1 MPIRLKKSGVS
12 APASPSI
19 TFTNQEDV
27 MTLARLLAE
36 HRGKQ
41 TDRDYF
47 QSLIYCCL
55 IYDHYSVAYRTSQGG
70 NWGIGRSWREL
81 GDSPE
86 VQAAYAKI
94 LPWSDV
100 SLIRDIDLH
109 LPIASA
115 SPLFPG
121 TAPQGVAGGQYAI
134 GALSSSQFAE
144 IAWKVRCNLLHGS
157 WDPCNATISTI
168 ISKVGR
174 VFRTLVWEMVSQ
186 TQR

>member
-1 MPIRLKKSGVS
+1 MPIRLKKSGLS
-12 APASPSI
+12 APPSPAI
-19 TFTNQEDV
+19 TFTNQAEV

-41 TDRDYF
+41 SDRDYF
-47 QSLIYCCL
+47 QALVYCCL
-55 IYDHYSVAYRTSQGG
+55 IYDHYSAAYRTSQGA

-81 GDSPE
+81 GNSPE
-86 VQAAYAKI
+86 VQAVYAKI

-100 SLIRDIDLH
+100 SRIKEITLD

-121 TAPQGVAGGQYAI
+121 AAPQGIAPGPYAV

-174 VFRTLVWEMVSQ
+174 VFRTMVW
-186 TQR
+186 